1 MQVFNKAVGVMP
13 ALEDIDD
20 GRRIEDL
27 TVLEAAIHIP
37 SQYIKVLAGEKAS
50 AVSKKNIG
58 FIMQRSDIHSV
69 RTYVKHANSLPV
81 DYDKIVE
88 WLGFNISGVPELD
101 AVSIQAF
108 HQRVRQH
115 SGTWPALERDTKELS
130 RQMNTFS
137 DKFVTTG
144 VTIVDLINKVN
155 LERFLEGT
163 LDDLTSEE
171 FEKFKSLTLN
181 ATELTAV
188 TAMKKYIVQVK
199 ISTENYIKNVEAVGA
214 LAAEFERVLSDE
226 LAPEVKSKLDA
237 YIGTGLSKERLRLSA
252 RIKELDSQIDALIKD
267 YKSHVL
273 YGHSGILLGPIGL
286 AITGGIFGAK
296 AEAIRAR
303 KNNFITERDKA
314 INTLKDQERIATLL
328 DTSQLYFTDLQ
339 SRMLGAEQGAKQLAQ
354 VWGFVLK
361 YLDDAIKLL
370 DDIDTFA
377 QLHQFKLDFAQ
388 LINPWARVKD
398 YTALISEAFN
408 EILDES
414 R

>member
-144 VTIVDLINKVN
+144 VTIIDLINKVN

-163 LDDLTSEE
+163 LDDLTDEE
-171 FEKFKSLTLN
+171 FEELKRLTLN

-188 TAMKKYIVQVK
+188 AAMKKYIVQVK
-199 ISTENYIKNVEAVGA
+199 ISTENYIKHVEAVGA
-214 LAAEFERVLSDE
+214 LAAEFERVLTDE
-226 LAPEVKSKLDA
+226 LAPDVKSKLDA
-237 YIGTGLSKERLRLSA
+237 YTRTGLSKERQHLSV
-252 RIKELDSQIDALIKD
+252 RIKELDNEIEALIKD

-303 KNNFITERDKA
+303 KNNSIAERDTA
-314 INTLKDQERIATLL
+314 ISTLKDQERIATLL
-328 DTSQLYFTDLQ
+328 DASQLYFTDLQ

-354 VWGFVLK
+354 VWGFVLR
-361 YLDDAIKLL
+361 YLEDAINLL
-370 DDIDTFA
+370 GEIDTFA

-408 EILDES
+408 DILDES

>member
-1 MQVFNKAVGVMP
+1 MQVFNQAAGVMP
-13 ALEDIDD
+13 AREDIDD

-27 TVLEAAIHIP
+27 TVLEAAIHMP
-37 SQYIKVLAGEKAS
+37 SQYIQVLAGKKAS
-50 AVSKKNIG
+50 AVSKKDIG

-69 RTYVKHANSLPV
+69 RAYVKHANSLPV

-88 WLGFNISGVPELD
+88 WLGFNILGVPELE

-144 VTIVDLINKVN
+144 VTIIDLINKVN

-163 LDDLTSEE
+163 LDDLTDEE
-171 FEKFKSLTLN
+171 FEELKRLTLN

-188 TAMKKYIVQVK
+188 AAMKKYIVQVK
-199 ISTENYIKNVEAVGA
+199 ISTQNYIKHVEAVGA
-214 LAAEFERVLSDE
+214 LAAEFERVLTDE
-226 LAPEVKSKLDA
+226 LAPDVKSKLDA
-237 YIGTGLSKERLRLSA
+237 YTRTGLSKERQHLSV
-252 RIKELDSQIDALIKD
+252 RIKELDNEIEALIKD

-303 KNNFITERDKA
+303 KNNSIAERDTA
-314 INTLKDQERIATLL
+314 ISTLKDQERIATLL
-328 DTSQLYFTDLQ
+328 DASQLYFTDLQ

-354 VWGFVLK
+354 VWGFVLR
-361 YLDDAIKLL
+361 YLEDAINLL
-370 DDIDTFA
+370 GEIDTFA

-408 EILDES
+408 DILDES